1 MMKAILVTGAL
12 FCALAVIF
20 GAFGAHALKTKL
32 PADMMA
38 IYQTAVQYHFIHAL
52 GLLAIG
58 LAATQFGSNTWFTAS
73 GIAMLI
79 GIIIFSGSLYTLS
92 LSGIRW
98 LGAITPIGGLG
109 LITAWALFAI
119 GLLKS

>member
-1 MMKAILVTGAL
+1 MKAILITGAL
-12 FCALAVIF
+12 LCALGVIS
-20 GAFGAHALKTKL
+20 GAFGAHALKGKL
-32 PADMMA
+32 STDMMA
-38 IYQTAVQYHFIHAL
+38 VYQTAVQYHFIHAL

-58 LAATQFGSNTWFTAS
+58 LAAAQFGNNTWFAAS
-73 GIAMLI
+73 GITMLI
-79 GIIIFSGSLYTLS
+79 GIIIFSGSLYMLS

-109 LITAWALFAI
+109 LITAWGLLAI